1 MVRRLRAGSSRL
13 AGSGISR
20 VVNCDHSRGAT
31 ALRDNPRTAGSVQ
44 DEVPT
49 FDANL
54 VIILLPAAL
63 DRLTDGETTES
74 DTSEHDLKPRRWLR
88 RRR

>member
-1 MVRRLRAGSSRL
+1 
-13 AGSGISR
+13 
-20 VVNCDHSRGAT
+20 
-31 ALRDNPRTAGSVQ
+31 VQ

-54 VIILLPAAL
+54 VIILLPAVL
-63 DRLTDGETTES
+63 DRLTGGETTES

>member
-1 MVRRLRAGSSRL
+1 M
-13 AGSGISR
+13 
-20 VVNCDHSRGAT
+20 
-31 ALRDNPRTAGSVQ
+31 RDNPRTAGSVQ

-54 VIILLPAAL
+54 FIILLPAAL
-63 DRLTDGETTES
+63 DRLTDEETAES
-74 DTSEHDLKPRRWLR
+74 DTSEHDLKQRRWLR